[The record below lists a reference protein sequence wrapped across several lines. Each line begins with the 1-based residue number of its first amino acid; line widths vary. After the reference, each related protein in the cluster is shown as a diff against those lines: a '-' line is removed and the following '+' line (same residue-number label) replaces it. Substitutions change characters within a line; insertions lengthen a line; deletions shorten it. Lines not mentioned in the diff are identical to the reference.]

1 MKKLFITIIILSIF
15 IILLIPAI
23 NSYSAHVDV
32 NVEVGDS
39 GDFDAIGRTVLGA
52 IQAIGSFVSVIMLVI
67 IGIKY
72 MIGSTEERAEYK
84 KSMIPYVIGAV
95 MFFAASN
102 IGGILYNMAMS
113 ING

>member
-15 IILLIPAI
+15 IILLMPAI
-23 NSYSAHVDV
+23 NSYSVHIDV
-32 NVEVGDS
+32 NPSIGSTD
-39 GDFDAIGRTVLGA
+39 DFNGIGSVVLGA
-52 IQAIGSFVSVIMLVI
+52 VQAVGSSISVIVLVI

-102 IGGILYNMAMS
+102 IGMILYNMAMS